1 MNRVFKEDDKYESSS
16 SYSSDNNSDKPDS
29 GFTDKISKKIEKE
42 AAYITDLNK
51 GKSNF
56 KLKRRENL
64 KRFLIFIRCLSVQFV
79 IVNYIYK

>member
-29 GFTDKISKKIEKE
+29 GFTDNFSKKNEKE
-42 AAYITDLNK
+42 AVDITDVKK

-56 KLKRRENL
+56 KLKSRKTLKGFYTLYNL
-64 KRFLIFIRCLSVQFV
+64 LL
-79 IVNYIYK
+79 